1 MPFLPLLRAWH
12 PQVSPSARDLLK
24 RMLERSPGKRMRAA
38 EALRHPWLQEPEA
51 TSALPLRSSV
61 VQRLQRFATYGH
73 LKQLVLR
80 IIADDMAEHPTTH
93 KESQARGFGHVAGT
107 LAQLPTHEPLFCEHI
122 SPSSFPLHSPAQQ
135 GEHPALFGASFA
147 GLSHPSLRHGG
158 PPAPTP

>member
-1 MPFLPLLRAWH
+1 M
-12 PQVSPSARDLLK
+12 ARDLLK
-24 RMLERSPGKRMRAA
+24 RMLERNPGKRTRAA

-93 KESQARGFGHVAGT
+93 KESQVGPPCVCAGKREQAAGSACGKPHEGRELSCFTAALLDVAWRLPST
-107 LAQLPTHEPLFCEHI
+107 LSSTHLQHPPQLR
-122 SPSSFPLHSPAQQ
+122 A
-135 GEHPALFGASFA
+135 
-147 GLSHPSLRHGG
+147 SLRMHAQGK
-158 PPAPTP
+158 